1 MRASLFFER
10 ILIYPTEVQ
19 TPEMDTTES
28 KKAQFDR
35 LWNLDHPTKKV
46 RFRNLMKQKL
56 DQIKMPFTEEN
67 ARSFY
72 LGILKAAP
80 VKESY
85 EEERPPFRE
94 RRPPPRRGPPR
105 GR

>member
-1 MRASLFFER
+1 
-10 ILIYPTEVQ
+10 
-19 TPEMDTTES
+19 MDPTES

-35 LWNLDHPTKKV
+35 LWNTDHTTKRT

-56 DQIKMPFTEEN
+56 AQIKMPFTEEN

-72 LGILKAAP
+72 LGVLEAAP
-80 VKESY
+80 VKETY
-85 EEERPPFRE
+85 EEERPAFRE

-105 GR
+105 RR

>member
-1 MRASLFFER
+1 
-10 ILIYPTEVQ
+10 
-19 TPEMDTTES
+19 MDAAEF

-35 LWNLDHPTKKV
+35 LWKTDHTTKRT
-46 RFRNLMKQKL
+46 RFRNLMQQKL
-56 DQIKMPFTEEN
+56 AQIKMPFTEDN
-67 ARSFY
+67 ARQFY

-94 RRPPPRRGPPR
+94 RRPPPRRGPRR